1 MKKPLIAFLM
11 LASFLLMAMV
21 ANPVQQAEA
30 AAGTTGAISTKSST
44 VALNVAVAFE
54 LTSLT
59 AGADYGIIIDTND
72 NEKYFNWTASSDE
85 TSRIMLITFDSGDVS
100 SNLITVSLTNGST
113 AKATDLDS
121 ITLTV
126 TETTDIIS
134 TAFLIGLFGVL
145 FVLGVLVIIMK
156 AVRKN

>member
-1 MKKPLIAFLM
+1 MHRKLVMATLFVAM
-11 LASFLLMAMV
+11 FAVLLLGAQ
-21 ANPVQQAEA
+21 PQQADA
-30 AAGTTGAISTKSST
+30 AAGATGAIATKSST

-59 AGADYGIIIDTND
+59 ASADYGIFLD
-72 NEKYFNWTASSDE
+72 NSATKYLNWTASSDE
-85 TSRIMLITFDSGDVS
+85 TSRIVLITFDSTEVS
-100 SNLITVSLTNGST
+100 ANQITVSLTGGG
-113 AKATDLDS
+113 ATDLDS
-121 ITLTV
+121 VTLSV